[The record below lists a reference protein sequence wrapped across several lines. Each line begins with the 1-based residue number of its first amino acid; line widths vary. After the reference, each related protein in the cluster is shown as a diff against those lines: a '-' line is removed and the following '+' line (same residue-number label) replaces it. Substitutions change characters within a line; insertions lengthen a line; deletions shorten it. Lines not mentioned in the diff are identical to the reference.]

1 MSILVEN
8 AARVL
13 ADQNANNILIIANV
27 TEDIVNVF
35 MSQIQLATQ
44 SLFNKV
50 REHNLE
56 LL

>member
-13 ADQNANNILIIANV
+13 ADQNTNNILIIATV

-50 REHNLE
+50 RDYYNYHH
-56 LL
+56 